1 MGARSSGEVES
12 HPLRSERPSARD
24 LKTVSAPS
32 KKPVPVPDELSRPF
46 WDAAKERCIVI
57 QRCRACG
64 YYNHPPR
71 RFCDACLAQ
80 DLHFQSVSGRGSVFS
95 FTVMHQRDVAGFEE
109 DAPFINIVV
118 ELVEQP
124 NLLMVSNLPIADR
137 AKVRIGAAVQVDFED
152 RGDGVVVPQF
162 RII

>member
-1 MGARSSGEVES
+1 M
-12 HPLRSERPSARD
+12 SA
-24 LKTVSAPS
+24 TSQ
-32 KKPVPVPDELSRPF
+32 KPVPVPDQLSLPF
-46 WDAAKERCIVI
+46 WDAAKERRMVI
-57 QRCRACG
+57 QRCRSCG

-80 DLHFQSVSGRGSVFS
+80 ELHFEPVSGRGVVYT

-118 ELVEQP
+118 ELAEQP
-124 NLLMVSNLPIADR
+124 QLLMVSNLPIAER
-137 AKVRIGAAVQVDFED
+137 AKVRIGAAVEVDFED
-152 RGDGVVVPQF
+152 RGAGVVVPQF